1 MLRIH
6 PTTKSLHKLIFW
18 SFLYTA
24 SAIADTD
31 IAMETDLLPTM
42 TISSPNVTT
51 ENLKTELTRSDLQ
64 SAEMPD
70 INNVLKNEAG
80 ITLNQGSGHMTTA
93 LTIRGAGGNGQG
105 MVTLD
110 GVPLFGNFAGMFS
123 LSHYPLDAFDQVT
136 ITRGN
141 SLNQSS
147 SRTLGGAIHLKT
159 RRMQSEDT
167 FLHLEGGSFDSVREA
182 VGSGITTDA
191 GNFSGVVG
199 RSDVFDGINQSL
211 TGKEGDNFGM
221 THASGNWFKD
231 FGRGRIDASLYY
243 VRSDEDIDGPGLVM
257 QRRAIGWV
265 DDKRGRLADETWVS
279 QLRGEYDISPMWK
292 SSLQFGFTQDRQK
305 MVTTLKPYFAI
316 GNQLFLLDWKNTHQL
331 PLDDQNKN
339 KAILDWG
346 INTQHQQT
354 LNMPAS
360 QTVISPNVHGDITLG
375 KWTWSADGRFDQG
388 DVYGDHNV
396 FSAGVNRELIQH
408 ITLFANGG
416 TGYRQPGVSELM
428 NPLFG
433 NKNLKGESNA
443 GGEVGLI
450 WRPLPDSELKISGY
464 HQNYYNMIV
473 LMSGKN
479 GILRGQNVPE
489 VEVWGA
495 EMQARHRWSSI
506 LETGFNYTYMD
517 AMNSLTHLQ
526 VASRPAQQGGF
537 WSEIQI
543 IEPLKLRVDLNVYG
557 DYWYDGDNKL
567 KAPGATRLNALLKY
581 QLTKKTELYVR
592 GENITDDRT
601 PRILDF
607 NYNGAAVY
615 AGFRTGF

>member
-1 MLRIH
+1 MLRIR
-6 PTTKSLHKLIFW
+6 PTTKSLPKLIFW
-18 SFLYTA
+18 SLLYTA
-24 SAIADTD
+24 NAVADND
-31 IAMETDLLPTM
+31 IASETDLLPTM
-42 TISSPNVTT
+42 TISSPDVNA

-70 INNVLKNEAG
+70 LNNVLKNEAG
-80 ITLNQGSGHMTTA
+80 ITLNQGSGQMTTA
-93 LTIRGAGGNGQG
+93 MTIRGAGGNGQG
-105 MVTLD
+105 MATLD

-136 ITRGN
+136 VTRGN
-141 SLNQSS
+141 ELNQSN

-159 RRMQSEDT
+159 RRMQPEDT
-167 FLHLEGGSFDSVREA
+167 FLHLEGGSYDTVREA
-182 VGSGITTDA
+182 VGSGVTTDA

-231 FGRGRIDASLYY
+231 FGRGRLDASLYY
-243 VRSDEDIDGPGLVM
+243 VRSDEDIDGPGIVM
-257 QRRAIGWV
+257 KRRALGWV

-279 QLRGEYDISPMWK
+279 QLHGEYDISPTWK
-292 SSLQFGFTQDRQK
+292 SSLQLGFTQDRQK
-305 MVTTLKPYFAI
+305 MMATNVKPFAI
-316 GNQLFLLDWKNTHQL
+316 SNQLFLLDWKNTHQL
-331 PLDDQNKN
+331 PLDNQSNN
-339 KAILDWG
+339 KAVVAWG

-360 QTVISPNVHGDITLG
+360 QTVISPNVHGDVTLG

-388 DVYGDHNV
+388 DVYGNHNV
-396 FSAGVNRELIQH
+396 FSVGVNRELIQH
-408 ITLFANGG
+408 VTLFANGG

-450 WRPLPDSELKISGY
+450 WRPLPDSEIKVSGY
-464 HQNYYNMIV
+464 HQNYNNMIV
-473 LMSGKN
+473 LMSSARTM
-479 GILRGQNVPE
+479 RGENVSE
-489 VEVWGA
+489 VEVWGS
-495 EMQARHRWSSI
+495 EIQARHRWSSF
-506 LETGFNYTYMD
+506 LESGVNYTYMD

-526 VASRPAQQGGF
+526 AASRPTQQGGI

-543 IEPLKLRVDLNVYG
+543 VQPLKLRVDLNVYG
-557 DYWYDGDNKL
+557 DYWYDSNNKL

>member
-42 TISSPNVTT
+42 TISSPTVTT
-51 ENLKTELTRSDLQ
+51 ENLTTELTRSDLQ

-243 VRSDEDIDGPGLVM
+243 VRSDEDIDGPGLV
-257 QRRAIGWV
+257 RKRLAIGWV

-292 SSLQFGFTQDRQK
+292 SSLQLGFTQDRQK

-408 ITLFANGG
+408 ITLFAKGG